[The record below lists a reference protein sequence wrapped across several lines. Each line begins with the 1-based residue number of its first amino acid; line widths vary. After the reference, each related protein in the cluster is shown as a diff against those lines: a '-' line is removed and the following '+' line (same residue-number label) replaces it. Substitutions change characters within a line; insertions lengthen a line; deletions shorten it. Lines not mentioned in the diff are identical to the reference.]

1 VEPLAKYGVDSRHNC
16 RFDFGFDSRTGNN
29 GGGRGNF
36 ALSLDGQTFQ
46 MKPTVLPLKGIP
58 RKPQR
63 GILLLPTSKVVPF
76 KAGRPYVPGQK
87 LNKYKVTT

>member
-1 VEPLAKYGVDSRHNC
+1 LARYGVNFRINC
-16 RFDFGFDSRTGNN
+16 RFDFGFDPRTGDN
-29 GGGRGNF
+29 GGGRGDF
-36 ALSLDGQTFQ
+36 ALPLDGQTFQ

-63 GILLLPTSKVVPF
+63 GILVLPTAKVVPF
-76 KAGRPYVPGQK
+76 KAGRPYIPGRK